1 MSDGAPARLTIVNP
15 PELGAPRGF
24 AHGVVAPAGGRLLF
38 VAGQTAT
45 GPDGRI
51 TAESFA
57 AQFEVA
63 LARVLAVV
71 QAAGGQKE
79 HVTRMTMYVTSIE
92 DYRASRRTL
101 RDVWGRHMGAHY
113 PAMAVVQVTGLV
125 DEGADVE
132 IEADAVLP

>member
-1 MSDGAPARLTIVNP
+1 MSDEPTRLTVVNP

-24 AHGVVAPAGGRLLF
+24 AHGVLAPAGGRLLF
-38 VAGQTAT
+38 VAGQTAADR
-45 GPDGRI
+45 DGRM
-51 TAESFA
+51 TADSFA
-57 AQFEVA
+57 AQFEIA

-71 QAAGGQKE
+71 RAAGGHPE
-79 HVTRMTMYVTSIE
+79 HLTRMTMYVTSIE

-125 DEGADVE
+125 DEGAGVE